1 MNWRKIALVVCLAF
15 SFGNAF
21 GQSIEKDPVAIVELG
36 GATSWNVK
44 GGAAIFAPDLA
55 VEVTPIE
62 NWLELEL
69 GTTPFLAG
77 TQQSGIPT
85 CYSRSPGP
93 SPQQRSS
100 CLVLVRSGFTSGRTA
115 RQQTPWPLRSQATLC
130 SGPPRSIGSAG
141 ISNRP
146 TITVSG
152 TGMSNPLA

>member
-1 MNWRKIALVVCLAF
+1 MNWRKIALMTCFAL
-15 SFGNAF
+15 SFGSTF
-21 GQSIEKDPVAIVELG
+21 GQSIEKDPAAIVELG

-93 SPQQRSS
+93 SPLKRSS
-100 CLVLVRSGFTSGRTA
+100 CSALVRSGFTSVRTA
-115 RQQTPWPLRSQATLC
+115 
-130 SGPPRSIGSAG
+130 
-141 ISNRP
+141 
-146 TITVSG
+146 
-152 TGMSNPLA
+152 